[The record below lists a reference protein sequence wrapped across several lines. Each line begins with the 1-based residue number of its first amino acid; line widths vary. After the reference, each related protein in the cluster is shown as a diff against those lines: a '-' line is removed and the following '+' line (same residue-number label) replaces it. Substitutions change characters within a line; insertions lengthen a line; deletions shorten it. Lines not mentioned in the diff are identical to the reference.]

1 MSFCPAALFLNNSA
15 HKNTAEDSPYT
26 TTCGRGGKMSVP
38 SDRERMLRLETRAK
52 EADVTLRQLKSYVQL
67 LKQKAGSPQAAAQ
80 EAECKKVEADN
91 GRLCHQVTQLKQRLV
106 ELEVRNGIEQVPSPK
121 RVPLL
126 SKAQPASP
134 PAANGVSPPP
144 PVTTKSP
151 EAPVKGPAKEKKGGE
166 GEGKKKGGEGEAR
179 GKKEKKTGEGGGAS
193 AAVDVSRLDMR
204 IGRIVSVERHPDA
217 DTLYVEQIDVG
228 EEKPRTVCSGLV
240 AHVAMD
246 SMNSRLVVVLCNLKP
261 VKMRGVVSEAMVMCA
276 SSPENVE
283 ILDPPEDCVPG
294 DRVTF
299 QGYTGPPDAQLNPK
313 KKVFEQ
319 VQPNFLVNEE
329 GVATYRGIPFAVDG
343 KGVCRAATMRGTGIK

>member
-1 MSFCPAALFLNNSA
+1 M
-15 HKNTAEDSPYT
+15 
-26 TTCGRGGKMSVP
+26 
-38 SDRERMLRLETRAK
+38 
-52 EADVTLRQLKSYVQL
+52 
-67 LKQKAGSPQAAAQ
+67 
-80 EAECKKVEADN
+80 
-91 GRLCHQVTQLKQRLV
+91 
-106 ELEVRNGIEQVPSPK
+106 PSPK

-217 DTLYVEQIDVG
+217 DTLYVEQSKHLFKTIVLLRDIEFDKHTSTFRDTRSSIYLMSYAPIRNLTVISGIVIVDVG

-261 VKMRGVVSEAMVMCA
+261 VK
-276 SSPENVE
+276 
-283 ILDPPEDCVPG
+283 
-294 DRVTF
+294 
-299 QGYTGPPDAQLNPK
+299 
-313 KKVFEQ
+313 
-319 VQPNFLVNEE
+319 
-329 GVATYRGIPFAVDG
+329 
-343 KGVCRAATMRGTGIK
+343 

>member
-15 HKNTAEDSPYT
+15 HKNTAEGGTDSPYT

-151 EAPVKGPAKEKKGGE
+151 EAPVKGPAKEKK
-166 GEGKKKGGEGEAR
+166 
-179 GKKEKKTGEGGGAS
+179 EGGGAS